1 MARVV
6 SLPSPRSH
14 VPARARLSSYIHLAS
29 DLLPA
34 ALLIGLLRTWAT
46 ELAPRQGWYFTAEA
60 LLIAYAY
67 FALFRSVHV
76 FTHGRNAE
84 GDYDR
89 ALAQK
94 AAHAFQRG
102 LRVYVPK
109 LVIVLSALLLGA
121 LALDV
126 LTVHSGA
133 QFRPNTHL
141 AVLLAGIL
149 IWARYGAAVSV
160 TAARWEPGRELD
172 FARAREV
179 AWRPRI
185 AMSFALASAAFAAV
199 ALAVIAPFK
208 AGVLVAPSRVDEL
221 IWSATLYTGL
231 AMLALWLQC
240 RWAAKA
246 MASADAA
253 EARVSHNDAPRLAA

>member
-14 VPARARLSSYIHLAS
+14 VSARARLSSYIHLAL

-46 ELAPRQGWYFTAEA
+46 ELAPRQGWYFTAEV
-60 LLIAYAY
+60 LLTAYAY

-94 AAHAFQRG
+94 AAHAFQRA

-109 LVIVLSALLLGA
+109 LVIGLAALLLGA

-126 LTVHSGA
+126 LTVHTGA

-141 AVLLAGIL
+141 AMLMAGTL
-149 IWARYGAAVSV
+149 IWARYGAAVSLS
-160 TAARWEPGRELD
+160 AARWQPGRELG
-172 FARAREV
+172 FARAREI
-179 AWRPRI
+179 AWRPRV
-185 AMSFALASAAFAAV
+185 AMSFALTSVAFAAI
-199 ALAVIAPFK
+199 ALAAVAPFK
-208 AGVLVAPSRVDEL
+208 AGVLVPPSRMDEL
-221 IWSATLYTGL
+221 IWSAALYTGL

-240 RWAAKA
+240 RWAASA
-246 MASADAA
+246 VASAEAA
-253 EARVSHNDAPRLAA
+253 EARASQNDAPRLAA